1 MKKISLTNWIMISM
15 VLGLIVGPAIGP
27 IGILGDI
34 FIRLI
39 QMSVLILIFGQ

>member
-1 MKKISLTNWIMISM
+1 MIST
-15 VLGLIVGPAIGP
+15 VFGFIAGLIVGPAIGP

-39 QMSVLILIFGQ
+39 QMSVPILIFGQ